1 MQPPWRVVR
10 RTWAT
15 NHFYSSSALCTPLTY
30 LYTAT
35 VLAMSAPVS
44 LGESDPISC
53 YCDLL
58 IIAQLQ
64 TMFLFDCGAA
74 MIPPATGCLQIRFK
88 R

>member
-15 NHFYSSSALCTPLTY
+15 NHFHSSSALCTPLTY

-35 VLAMSAPVS
+35 VLAMQAPVS
-44 LGESDPISC
+44 PGESGSISC
-53 YCDLL
+53 CCDLL
-58 IIAQLQ
+58 IIVYPQAVL
-64 TMFLFDCGAA
+64 LFDRGAA